1 VGRRPVKRGI
11 NYVTLCYFLDVLVK
25 KKCLIF
31 QKTICGVK
39 FYKEHLE
46 VIVAIKDTNESA
58 VEEFFEG
65 QAGQLAAKIREGAVN
80 PDAPQS
86 IIFSS

>member
-1 VGRRPVKRGI
+1 MFNLPKDNLRS
-11 NYVTLCYFLDVLVK
+11 
-25 KKCLIF
+25 
-31 QKTICGVK
+31 K

-46 VIVAIKDTNESA
+46 VTVAIKDTNESA

-80 PDAPQS
+80 PDAPR
-86 IIFSS
+86 F